1 MYMLKSIFQ
10 VFGLLGVATLSNQMA
25 EVLHLQIPGSIL
37 GIAIVFFLLE
47 AKVITL
53 DWVEAGANLLIAELL
68 LFFIPSAVGI
78 IQYRQLIIANGA
90 RFGLVI
96 LFSTITVMICTG
108 LIAEYVNKMGR
119 GR

>member
-10 VFGLLGVATLSNQMA
+10 VCGLLGVAALSNQIT
-25 EVLHLQIPGSIL
+25 EVLHLHVPGSII
-37 GIAIVFFLLE
+37 GIGIVFFLLA

-68 LFFIPSAVGI
+68 LFFIPSAVGV
-78 IQYRQLIIANGA
+78 IQYRQLIVANGA
-90 RFGLVI
+90 RFGVVI